1 MLEATLRTRRQNFIL
16 IVVLGFLNALTPF
29 SIDMYLPSF
38 PQIAGEL
45 NVPVAQMA
53 LTVSFYFI
61 GFAFGQIFYGPL
73 LDRYGR
79 KKPVYFGI
87 ILYILASLGCMQAH
101 SLNELLVFRM
111 ISALGGCAAS
121 VGTMA
126 MVRDFFPQDQASR
139 VFSMLMLVL
148 SASPLL
154 APAIGSFVVV
164 WAGWR
169 TIFTILSVMGL
180 VNLILLRFVVP
191 VAYAPDQTVSLKI
204 GPVLSGFKDI
214 LKNPTF
220 SSYVFAGSFSFAG
233 LFVYIA
239 GSPAIFMDGFGVGPQ
254 LYGAIFAALAVG
266 MIGGGQLNVLL
277 VKRWSERTVFKTA
290 LRIQC
295 VFAILFMVGNLSGV
309 LGLSATIALL
319 FVILMCAGVT
329 YPNAVALAL
338 SSITKHVGSAS
349 ALLGFLQLGIGA
361 VTSAG
366 VGLLQSKG
374 SLSTAVTIAVTSL
387 VGLLIL
393 FFFAPSHDQDTKT
406 ESSNQMMIH

>member
-1 MLEATLRTRRQNFIL
+1 MSDILQRSKFQNFIL
-16 IVVLGFLNALTPF
+16 IVTLGFLNALTPF

-38 PQIAGEL
+38 PQIAKEL
-45 NVPVAQMA
+45 NVPVVQMA

-87 ILYILASLGCMQAH
+87 ILYILASIGCMQSH

-126 MVRDFFPQDQASR
+126 MVRDFFPQEQASR

-154 APAIGSFVVV
+154 APAMGSYVVV
-164 WAGWR
+164 WSGWR
-169 TIFTILSVMGL
+169 TIFAILATLGL
-180 VNLILLRFVVP
+180 INLVLLRFVVP
-191 VAYAPDQTVSLKI
+191 VGYAPDKNVSLRL
-204 GPVLSGFKDI
+204 GPVFAGFREI
-214 LKNPTF
+214 LKNPVF
-220 SSYVFAGSFSFAG
+220 ASYVFAGSFSFAG

-239 GSPAIFMDGFGVGPQ
+239 GSPSIFMDGYGVGPQ
-254 LYGAIFAALAVG
+254 LYGAIFAILAVG
-266 MIGGGQLNVLL
+266 MIGGGQINILL
-277 VKRWSERTVFKTA
+277 VKKWNEAKVFQNA
-290 LRIQC
+290 LRLQ
-295 VFAILFMVGNLSGV
+295 FLFSLIFLAGNLIG
-309 LGLSATIALL
+309 GLNLTATIALL
-319 FVILMCAGVT
+319 FIILTCAGMT

-338 SSITKHVGSAS
+338 SSITKNVGSAS

-374 SLSTAVTIAVTSL
+374 SLSTSVTIAVTTTI
-387 VGLLIL
+387 GLLIL
-393 FFFAPSHDQDTKT
+393 AFTETKRAKGPHHF
-406 ESSNQMMIH
+406 EST

>member
-1 MLEATLRTRRQNFIL
+1 MMNIQSRTQLQNFIL
-16 IVVLGFLNALTPF
+16 IVTLGFLNALTPF

-73 LDRYGR
+73 LDRFGR

-87 ILYILASLGCMQAH
+87 LLYILASLGCMQAH
-101 SLNELLVFRM
+101 SLNELLIFRM

-126 MVRDFFPQDQASR
+126 MVRDFFPQEQASR

-154 APAIGSFVVV
+154 APAVGSFVVV
-164 WAGWR
+164 WSGWR
-169 TIFTILSVMGL
+169 TIFAILSVMGL
-180 VNLILLRFVVP
+180 INLLLLRFVVP
-191 VAYAPDQTVSLKI
+191 VGYAPDKTVSLRL
-204 GPVLSGFKDI
+204 GPVLAGFREI
-214 LKNPTF
+214 MKNPVFTA
-220 SSYVFAGSFSFAG
+220 YVFAGSFSFAG
-233 LFVYIA
+233 LFVYVA
-239 GSPAIFMDGFGVGPQ
+239 GSPSIFMDGYGVGPQ
-254 LYGAIFAALAVG
+254 LYGAIFAILAVG
-266 MIGGGQLNVLL
+266 MIGGGQLNMLL
-277 VKRWSERTVFKTA
+277 VKKWNEQKIFQTA
-290 LRIQC
+290 LRVQFF
-295 VFAILFMVGNLSGV
+295 FALIFLAGNL
-309 LGLSATIALL
+309 LGGLNLSATIALL
-319 FVILMCAGVT
+319 FIILTCAGIT

-338 SSITKHVGSAS
+338 SSITKNVGSAS

-366 VGLLQSKG
+366 VGLLESKG
-374 SLSTAVTIAVTSL
+374 SMSTAVTIAVSSTI
-387 VGLLIL
+387 GLLVL
-393 FFFAPSHDQDTKT
+393 FFFAPK
-406 ESSNQMMIH
+406 EEKNMKIVSSPNVSMH